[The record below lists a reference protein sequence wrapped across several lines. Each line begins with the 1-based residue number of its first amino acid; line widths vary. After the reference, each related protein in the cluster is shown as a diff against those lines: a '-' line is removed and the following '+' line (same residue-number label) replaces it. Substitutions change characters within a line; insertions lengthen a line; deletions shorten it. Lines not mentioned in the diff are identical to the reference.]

1 MRLSLAI
8 AAGLF
13 LVTALPSCH
22 LKEAYSNNEAA
33 RVAYLKEKKTS
44 TATINVEGVYFCPE
58 WGVIVLKQ
66 QSGGKVSGIIGTHGA
81 AEGFVSGNKVFLGL
95 VDSGWT
101 EYTLELHRPQADQLK
116 GLYSAHV
123 PFSSEDAKE
132 VVFEK
137 IRR

>member
-1 MRLSLAI
+1 M
-8 AAGLF
+8 
-13 LVTALPSCH
+13 
-22 LKEAYSNNEAA
+22 
-33 RVAYLKEKKTS
+33 
-44 TATINVEGVYFCPE
+44 
-58 WGVIVLKQ
+58 
-66 QSGGKVSGIIGTHGA
+66 IGTYGV
-81 AEGFVSGNKVFLGL
+81 AEGFVTGNKVFLGL

-101 EYTLELHRPQADQLK
+101 EYTMELHRPQADQLK

>member
-1 MRLSLAI
+1 MRLSLALV
-8 AAGLF
+8 AGLF

-22 LKEAYSNNEAA
+22 LKEAYSKNEAA
-33 RVAYLKEKKTS
+33 RVAYLTEKKTS
-44 TATINVEGVYFCPE
+44 SATINVEGVYFSPE
-58 WGVIVLKQ
+58 WGIVVLRQ
-66 QSGGKVSGIIGTHGA
+66 QPGGKVSGMIGTYGEA
-81 AEGFVSGNKVFLGL
+81 KGYVSGNKVFLAV

-101 EYTLELHRPQADQLK
+101 EYTLELHRPQYDKLK

-132 VVFEK
+132 VVFKK